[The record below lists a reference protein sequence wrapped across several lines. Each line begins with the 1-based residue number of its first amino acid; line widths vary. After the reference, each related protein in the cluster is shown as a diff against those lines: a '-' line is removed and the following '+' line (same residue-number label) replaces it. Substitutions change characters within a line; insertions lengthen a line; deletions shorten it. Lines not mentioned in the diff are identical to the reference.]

1 MFATPRPTHPS
12 QLGAPVPLFTQTPA
26 RVDAVPLCMGRERLN
41 MKLRPQNPMHVT
53 GVRIAYVDV
62 CVTQPQQPA
71 PTALCSSG
79 NTLTASNSSLHRFL
93 RLCTRIPPFPA
104 TPASGTGEATTVELC
119 PSGSQWQ
126 LQVIYIRNFRDKSA
140 MMVSSVQRTRVLS

>member
-26 RVDAVPLCMGRERLN
+26 RVDAVPLVHATNAPC
-41 MKLRPQNPMHVT
+41 
-53 GVRIAYVDV
+53 VRIAYVDV

-79 NTLTASNSSLHRFL
+79 NTPTASNSSLHLFL
-93 RLCTRIPPFPA
+93 RLCTPIPPFPA
-104 TPASGTGEATTVELC
+104 TPASGTGEATTVDL
-119 PSGSQWQ
+119 
-126 LQVIYIRNFRDKSA
+126 V
-140 MMVSSVQRTRVLS
+140 